1 MSRRALILPALGL
14 LGVVVGVMV
23 WGNLGDN
30 LVYYLTPTEA
40 AEQRAD
46 FDGGDRFHL
55 GGQVVA
61 GSLEETSDGVA
72 FIVGDGATSILVNH
86 TGAPPQLFREEVGV
100 VIEGTWDGLVF
111 RSDVLLVRHDEQYRS
126 PDGEDAY
133 QPPADES

>member
-40 AEQRAD
+40 ADQRSEFA
-46 FDGGDRFHL
+46 GGDRFRL

-61 GSLEETSDGVA
+61 GTLEDTLSGVT
-72 FIVGDGATSILVNH
+72 FTVGDGATSILVDH
-86 TGAPPQLFREEVGV
+86 TGTPPQLFREEVGV
-100 VIEGTWDGLVF
+100 VIEGTWDGDVF

-126 PDGEDAY
+126 PDGEGAY